1 MGRFSWLLG
10 HHIGQLT
17 IPHWATE
24 TATLEWLSGHQP
36 GMVIRTSLWIIIIN
50 RKSRA
55 LGI

>member
-36 GMVIRTSLWIIIIN
+36 GMVIRSSLWIIIIN
-50 RKSRA
+50 IKTRA